1 MTAEQAITHAQAIA
15 LERRWLW
22 LPPVRAVRRRAF
34 FIGPA
39 RWEVWSNADT
49 IGSNV
54 RVVIDDV
61 SGTVLTQTFLPR

>member
-1 MTAEQAITHAQAIA
+1 MTAEQAITRAQTLAR
-15 LERRWLW
+15 ERDWLW

-39 RWEVWSNADT
+39 RWEVRSNADM

-54 RVVIDDV
+54 RVVIDDAT
-61 SGTVLTQTFLPR
+61 GTVLTQAFLPR